1 MAVSLTK
8 GSSISLTKQAPSLAR
23 ISMGLGWDPAKKGGG
38 FLGKLFGGGGSDS
51 IDLDASCLAFAGG
64 RHVDTAYFGRL
75 DILGGAIHHNG
86 DNLTGDGDGDDEVID
101 IDTTRLPAEIDALV
115 LTVNSFRGQ
124 TFDEVD
130 NAFCRVVDQ
139 SNGREL
145 ARFTLAEKGRH
156 TGVVMAVLRR
166 AGSSWDMQAIGRSAH
181 GRTAADLVGP
191 ARECL

>member
-8 GSSISLTKQAPSLAR
+8 GSSISLAKQAPGLSQ
-23 ISMGLGWDPAKKGGG
+23 ISMGLGWDPAKSGL
-38 FLGKLFGGGGSDS
+38 LGRLFGGGGKS
-51 IDLDASCLAFAGG
+51 IDLDASCLAFSGK
-64 RHVDTAYFGRL
+64 RHVGTAYFGCL
-75 DILGGAIHHNG
+75 DILDGAIHHNG

-101 IDTTRLPAEIDALV
+101 IDARRLPSDIDSLV

-130 NAFCRVVDQ
+130 NAFCRIVDR

-156 TGVVMAVLRR
+156 TGIVMVVLRR
-166 AGSSWDMQAIGRSAH
+166 VGASWDMQAIGKVAH
-181 GRTAADLVGP
+181 GRTAADLVGL
-191 ARECL
+191 ALDCL

>member
-8 GSSISLTKQAPSLAR
+8 GSSISLAKQAPGLSQ
-23 ISMGLGWDPAKKGGG
+23 ISMGLGWDPASPG
-38 FLGKLFGGGGSDS
+38 FLGKLFGGGSKP
-51 IDLDASCLAFAGG
+51 IDLDASCLAFAGK
-64 RHVDTAYFGRL
+64 RHVGTSYFGCL
-75 DILGGAIHHNG
+75 DILDGAIHHNG

-101 IDTTRLPAEIDALV
+101 IDARRLPPDVDALV

-130 NAFCRVVDQ
+130 NAFCRVVDR

-156 TGVVMAVLRR
+156 TGVVMAVLRNVGGAWEMR
-166 AGSSWDMQAIGRSAH
+166 AVGRAAH
-181 GRTAADLVGP
+181 GRIAADLVGS
-191 ARECL
+191 ALECL